1 MHTYRGRETQF
12 PYTVPEDCVFVM
24 GDNREDS
31 LDSRYQSLG
40 AVPYK
45 AVMGKAAF
53 RFWPFTSFGSIYK

>member
-1 MHTYRGRETQF
+1 M
-12 PYTVPEDCVFVM
+12 FVM

-53 RFWPFTSFGSIYK
+53 RFWPFTSFGSIYN